1 MELRVKR
8 PSSGFTLVEL
18 LVVIAIIAILAT
30 LLLPALNRARDQ
42 AQSIVCLNNL
52 KQLQLAWQ
60 TYADDN
66 NGKIAVA
73 HLLYSNPEAPRWVN
87 GWMSPDSAIDGS
99 SVDRKM
105 MMEPGIGR
113 LSPYTRTAEIYHC
126 PSDRSVRN
134 VYTGG
139 GLLRSRSYSMSMQ
152 MGSGWSGVAYD
163 GQNTLY
169 PVEAF
174 VKMADFSRVSTS
186 HIWVFIDEHEGTIDS
201 PGFPMDWDIGPESY
215 WPGHW
220 PSTRH
225 RRRGP
230 LSFVDGHVEIHKWLD
245 PRTGPNLHSRL
256 EVYGYGWDAHGN
268 KDFAWLWER
277 TNGPWPYPW

>member
-8 PSSGFTLVEL
+8 PSLGFTLVEL

-30 LLLPALNRARDQ
+30 LLLPALTRARDQ
-42 AQSIVCLNNL
+42 AQSMVCLNNL

-60 TYADDN
+60 TYTDDN

-73 HLLYSNPEAPRWVN
+73 YLLYSEPEAPRWVN
-87 GWMSPDSAIDGS
+87 GWLSPFSVSDGQS
-99 SVDRKM
+99 TDQKL

-113 LSPYTRTAEIYHC
+113 LSPYTRTPEIYHC
-126 PSDRSVRN
+126 PSDHSTSN
-134 VYTGG
+134 VFSRVGP
-139 GLLRSRSYSMSMQ
+139 LRTRSYSMNMQ
-152 MGSGWSGVAYD
+152 MGLGDGGVAYD
-163 GQNTLY
+163 GQNTFY
-169 PVEAF
+169 FPTAF
-174 VKMADFSRVSTS
+174 VKLADFNRVSTS

-201 PGFPMDWDIGPESY
+201 PAFPLVWLNGPEAY

-230 LSFVDGHVEIHKWLD
+230 VSFVDGHVEIHKWQD
-245 PRTGPNLHSRL
+245 PRTGPEVHNWFD
-256 EVYGYGWDAHGN
+256 VYGNGWDARGN

>member
-8 PSSGFTLVEL
+8 PSLGFTLVEL

-30 LLLPALNRARDQ
+30 LLLPALIRAREQ

-73 HLLYSNPEAPRWVN
+73 YLLYSNPEAPRWVN
-87 GWMSPDSAIDGS
+87 GWLSPFSVSDGQS
-99 SVDRKM
+99 TDQKL
-105 MMEPGIGR
+105 MMESGSGR
-113 LSPYTRTAEIYHC
+113 LSPYTRTPEIYHC
-126 PSDRSVRN
+126 PSDHSTSN
-134 VYTGG
+134 VFSRVGP
-139 GLLRSRSYSMSMQ
+139 LRTRSYSMNMQ
-152 MGSGWSGVAYD
+152 MGLGDGGVAYD

-169 PVEAF
+169 FPTAF
-174 VKMADFSRVSTS
+174 VKQADFNRVSTS

-201 PGFPMDWDIGPESY
+201 PAFPLVWLNGPESY

-230 LSFVDGHVEIHKWLD
+230 VSFVDGHVEIHKWQD
-245 PRTGPNLHSRL
+245 PRTGPEVHNWFD
-256 EVYGYGWDAHGN
+256 VYGNGWDAHGN

>member
-8 PSSGFTLVEL
+8 PSLGFTLVEL

-30 LLLPALNRARDQ
+30 LWLPALTRAREQ
-42 AQSIVCLNNL
+42 AQSMVCLNNV

-60 TYADDN
+60 TYSDDN

-73 HLLYSNPEAPRWVN
+73 YLLYSAPEAPRWVN
-87 GWMSPDSAIDGS
+87 GWLSPFSVNDGQS
-99 SVDRKM
+99 TDQKL
-105 MMEPGIGR
+105 MMEPGVGR
-113 LSPYTRTAEIYHC
+113 LSPYTRTPEIYHC
-126 PSDRSVRN
+126 PSDHSTSN
-134 VYTGG
+134 VFSRVGP
-139 GLLRSRSYSMSMQ
+139 LRTRSYSMNMQ
-152 MGSGWSGVAYD
+152 MGLGDGGVAYD

-169 PVEAF
+169 FPTAF
-174 VKMADFSRVSTS
+174 VKLADFNRVSTS

-201 PGFPMDWDIGPESY
+201 PAFPLVWLNGPESY

-230 LSFVDGHVEIHKWLD
+230 VSFVDGHVEIHKWQD
-245 PRTGPNLHSRL
+245 PRTGPEVHNWFD
-256 EVYGYGWDAHGN
+256 VYGNGWDARGN

-277 TNGPWPYPW
+277 TNGPWPFPW

>member
-8 PSSGFTLVEL
+8 PSLGFTLVEL

-30 LLLPALNRARDQ
+30 LLLPALTRAREQ
-42 AQSIVCLNNL
+42 AQSMVCLNNL

-73 HLLYSNPEAPRWVN
+73 YLLYSAPEAPRWVN
-87 GWMSPDSAIDGS
+87 GWLSPFSVSDGQS
-99 SVDRKM
+99 TDQKL

-113 LSPYTRTAEIYHC
+113 LSPYTRTPEIYHC
-126 PSDRSVRN
+126 PSDHSTSN
-134 VYTGG
+134 VFSRVGP
-139 GLLRSRSYSMSMQ
+139 LRTRSYSMNMQ
-152 MGSGWSGVAYD
+152 MGLGDGGVAYD
-163 GQNTLY
+163 GPNTLY
-169 PVEAF
+169 FPTAF
-174 VKMADFSRVSTS
+174 VKLADFNRVSTS

-201 PGFPMDWDIGPESY
+201 PAFPLVWLNGPESY

-230 LSFVDGHVEIHKWLD
+230 VSFVDGHVEIHKWQD
-245 PRTGPNLHSRL
+245 PRTGPEVHNWFD
-256 EVYGYGWDAHGN
+256 VYGNGWDARGN

-277 TNGPWPYPW
+277 TNGPWPFPW